1 MPYEHLKHL
10 DEATLKALNAAGQV
24 AESLER
30 EDLEPEL
37 TQLNVL
43 DTPLTDLLS
52 KNAVKAKAYE
62 HEYNVVTARHDKIGY
77 AAFREGGL
85 PRTVEVNVARRRIR
99 PMLVGHRIT
108 VTELATRTTQN
119 GVMQID
125 ELVKREKMIA
135 VANEFEYLAFYGDNL
150 LGDDVP
156 GSPNNLQ
163 QDGIINIIKRGAP
176 QNVLDAQGK
185 PLSIDLLWE
194 AESRVVSTQAF
205 ANPTAVF
212 ISYVDK
218 LNLQAS
224 FYQIS
229 RVMTTADRR
238 AGLLG
243 ADAQSYIGVRGEHSL
258 YPSQFLGDFHKFN
271 PARFGAEVG
280 DFAAPSNSW
289 TVNSTVT
296 FVTLP
301 YDSGLGDPNNAT
313 VYSYAFKA
321 ANFYGESA
329 AKYVDVSIATADAGK
344 GVQFQF
350 NGLVNVKWLDVYR
363 KDPGSQEF
371 KFYKRVKV
379 STVNGDFTWV
389 DDGHETVTTPSGVY
403 RWKKIPGTG
412 VVVGIDPNV
421 TTMAVW
427 IGMELY
433 RLPPALTHDYVVWK
447 VASVFS
453 RAPEFNFLIVNVGQ
467 EPIV

>member
-30 EDLEPEL
+30 EDLEGEL

-43 DTPLTDLLS
+43 DTPLTDMLS
-52 KNAVKAKAYE
+52 KNAVKARAYE

-85 PRTVEVNVARRRIR
+85 PRTVEVQVARRRIR

-125 ELVKREKMIA
+125 ELAKREKMIA
-135 VANEFEYLAFYGDNL
+135 VANEFEYLAFYGDNT

-163 QDGIINIIKRGAP
+163 QDGIVNIIKRGAP
-176 QNVLDAQGK
+176 QNVLDAKGS
-185 PLSIDLLWE
+185 PLTIDLLWE
-194 AESRVVSTQAF
+194 AESKVVSTQAF

-212 ISYVDK
+212 ISYIDK

-224 FYQIS
+224 FYQIA
-229 RVMTTADRR
+229 RIMNTTDRR

-243 ADAQSYIGVRGEHSL
+243 ADAQSYIGIRGEHTL

-280 DFAAPSNSW
+280 DFAAPPSSW
-289 TVNSTVT
+289 TVDPA
-296 FVTLP
+296 TLQPNP
-301 YDSGLGDPNNAT
+301 YPTGLGSTTGAT
-313 VYSYAFKA
+313 TYEYAFKA

-329 AKYVDVSIATADAGK
+329 AKYSTVNFATTDADKAVK
-344 GVQFQF
+344 FDF
-350 NGLVNVKWLDVYR
+350 HGLTNVKWLDVYR
-363 KDPGSQEF
+363 KDPNSNEY

-379 STVNGDFTWV
+379 TTTNGDFTWI
-389 DDGHETVTTPSGVY
+389 DDGHETVTTPTGVY

-412 VVVGIDPNV
+412 VVVGLDPNV

-467 EPIV
+467 TPIV

>member
-85 PRTVEVNVARRRIR
+85 PRTVEVNVARRRVR

-135 VANEFEYLAFYGDNL
+135 VANEWEYLAFYGDNT
-150 LGDDVP
+150 LGDDTP

-176 QNVLDAQGK
+176 QNVLDANGS
-185 PLSIDLLWE
+185 PLTIDLLWE

-205 ANPTAVF
+205 ANPSEVF

-229 RVMTTADRR
+229 RIMTTADRR

-243 ADAQSYIGVRGEHSL
+243 ADAQSYIGVRGERTLH
-258 YPSQFLGDFHKFN
+258 PSQFLGDFHKFN

-280 DFAAPSNSW
+280 DFAAPPSSW
-289 TVNSTVT
+289 NVNSTVT

-301 YDSGLGDPNNAT
+301 YSTGLGNTTSAST
-313 VYSYAFKA
+313 YEYAFKP

-329 AKYVDVSIATADAGK
+329 AKFVTVNIATADANK
-344 GVQFQF
+344 GVQFDF
-350 NGLVNVKWLDVYR
+350 TGLVNTKWLDVYR
-363 KDPGSQEF
+363 KDPGSQGF

-379 STVNGDFTWV
+379 STTNGNFSWI
-389 DDGHETVTTPSGVY
+389 DDGHETVQTPSGIF

-412 VVVGIDPNV
+412 VVVGVDPSV

-447 VASVFS
+447 VASPFS

-467 EPIV
+467 EPIL